1 MSDNFHGIGVDNV
14 AEQIEQDAMKA
25 KLDLI
30 TITTAKNLDSMQ
42 SAINDNTTEN
52 TTQFAYWDMEAGT
65 SSTLRTYV
73 EANRGLI
80 TTNTTNI
87 NALETG
93 LFDNMTYFIMNSPS
107 YYDMVGSSFGAVTG
121 SELTSFELTTDP
133 KRFVIDTT
141 GIAQDT
147 FSPNQMT
154 FSESGTKVTFGWTEI
169 NVLVFYRMEH
179 YDNSAGNRTITFGM
193 YDDTNNVSKFSVRHD
208 VYMDSSSFRFK
219 QISGFAGT
227 IAIQSSAS
235 YYFYAQSSGGGKLQG
250 VQFFLVNATKA
261 F

>member
-1 MSDNFHGIGVDNV
+1 MHGLDEEEV
-14 AEQIEQDAMKA
+14 EQDEMKE

-30 TITTAKNLDSMQ
+30 TVTSAKNLETMKTDIDSN
-42 SAINDNTTEN
+42 SAVTTTHTANFAMTNT
-52 TTQFAYWDMEAGT
+52 
-65 SSTLRTYV
+65 STLRTYA
-73 EANRGLI
+73 ETTRATANA
-80 TTNTTNI
+80 NTTAI
-87 NALETG
+87 AGITSG

-169 NVLVFYRMEH
+169 NVLVFYKMEH

-193 YDDTNNVSKFSVRHD
+193 YDDVNNVSKFSVRHD
-208 VYMDSSSFRFK
+208 VYMDSSTFRFK

-227 IAIQSSAS
+227 IAIQSSAN
-235 YYFYAQSSGGGKLQG
+235 YYFYAQSSGGGKLQNI
-250 VQFFLVNATKA
+250 QFFLVNATKA